1 MAVGVLAL
9 VLCGGLAG
17 CSHRQRAEVFLSG
30 EEQESTPVP
39 EDAEEDPQEQL
50 EEGESDGDQQEMSG
64 EISQESQEEIFVD
77 VCGAVAA
84 PGVYRLPPGSRVY
97 QAVELAG
104 GFLPE
109 AAGTCI
115 NQAEPLNDGEQVYV
129 PTKEEAEER
138 HLSVPGNEDGMTSEI
153 AGGSESAEQKKVN
166 LNTADSSELQTLS
179 GIGEAKAEA
188 ILAYREEHG
197 GFSSIEEIMNVPGIK
212 ESTFFGI
219 KDKIAVE

>member
-9 VLCGGLAG
+9 VLCGGLTG
-17 CSHRQRAEVFLSG
+17 CSHGQRAEVFLSG
-30 EEQESTPVP
+30 EQQSTPVP
-39 EDAEEDPQEQL
+39 EDAEETPRKQL
-50 EEGESDGDQQEMSG
+50 EEGKSDGDQQEMSG
-64 EISQESQEEIFVD
+64 EILQESQEEIFVD
-77 VCGAVAA
+77 VCGAVAV
-84 PGVYRLPPGSRVY
+84 PGVYRLPSGSRVY

-138 HLSVPGNEDGMTSEI
+138 HLPVPGNEDEMTS
-153 AGGSESAEQKKVN
+153 AVSGGAESAEQKKVN

-212 ESTFFGI
+212 ESTFSGI